1 MRFRTVSK
9 MLVAAVL
16 AGSGCGGRQHDANDT
31 HVVTPPPAPVRPEDW
46 TRVNVPA
53 LMAKYAPVPAD
64 ALGVYVRTPSC
75 TNCIETGRGPDL
87 YEACK
92 DSPCAVPMNA
102 TDPFADRLLY
112 LTAEGHVQVLPW
124 SALAPVVERLIAE
137 RGAAARDDAEIAV
150 LRTLR
155 DGGRLA
161 RSDAWVEITTD
172 GKFVVVDGFPGALW
186 VDAQQG
192 IAELPAGQ
200 PVPAGVAVPI
210 YAATEADPT
219 IAAAAKVMQEQLRS
233 GEYQWAMKRTLARG
247 ELVTFGSGGG
257 CTSTGTAS
265 FVVEDGVATMVD
277 QIDPG
282 LPGECRPRGRRPEG
296 LASRGG
302 AGVDGVARWY
312 AEAMHMEAA
321 SVPAFERL
329 AAELAA
335 LGAPARLVRAARAA
349 ARDEVRHATVMARL
363 GAWAGA
369 TATEVVVD
377 AVPAR
382 SFDAV
387 AIENAVEGCVN
398 EGFAAVLCEHQAC
411 TATDAALRGAMI
423 AIARDE
429 QAHAGLA
436 FAIADWLDAQLTPR
450 TRDAIVSAVDAALDS
465 LPELAAREATRF
477 ASGAVELGLPTPDGA
492 RALAHGYAA
501 WVRARL
507 SLRRDGAEVV
517 REAPRH
523 DELLSPIA

>member
-16 AGSGCGGRQHDANDT
+16 AGSGCGARQHDAKDT
-31 HVVTPPPAPVRPEDW
+31 YVETPPAAPVRPEGW

-53 LMAKYAPVPAD
+53 LMAKYAPVPSD
-64 ALGVYVRTPSC
+64 ALGVYVRTPYC
-75 TNCIETGRGPDL
+75 TNCIEIGRGPEL
-87 YEACK
+87 YGACK
-92 DSPCAVPMNA
+92 DSPCAVPISNA
-102 TDPFADRLLY
+102 DPYADRLLY
-112 LTAEGHVQVLPW
+112 LTADGHVQVVPW
-124 SALAPVVERLIAE
+124 PALAPVVEKLIAD

-155 DGGRLA
+155 DGAKLA
-161 RSDAWVEITTD
+161 RADAWVEITAD
-172 GKFVVVDGFPGALW
+172 GKFRIVDGFP
-186 VDAQQG
+186 
-192 IAELPAGQ
+192 AELRLDSTFGGEQ
-200 PVPAGVAVPI
+200 I
-210 YAATEADPT
+210 EAATQTDPA
-219 IAAAAKVMQEQLRS
+219 IAAAAAVMQEKLR
-233 GEYQWAMKRTLARG
+233 GGAYTWVVKRTLARG

-257 CTSTGTAS
+257 CTATGTAS
-265 FVVEDGVATMVD
+265 FVVDDGVASMVD
-277 QIDPG
+277 QMDTGFPD
-282 LPGECRPRGRRPEG
+282 ECRPRGRRPEG

-302 AGVDGVARWY
+302 TELEGAARWY
-312 AEAMHMEAA
+312 AEATHMEAA

-363 GAWAGA
+363 GARSGA
-369 TATEVVVD
+369 TTTDVLVD

-382 SFDAV
+382 SLDAV

-398 EGFAAVLCEHQAC
+398 EGFAAVLCEHQAR
-411 TATDAALRGAMI
+411 TASDAALRDAMT

-436 FAIADWLDAQLTPR
+436 FTIADWLDTCVLN
-450 TRDAIVSAVDAALDS
+450 
-465 LPELAAREATRF
+465 ETRF
-477 ASGAVELGLPTPDGA
+477 AIASSVDDALRALPDLAEREAVRFAAHAAELGLPTPDGA

-507 SLRRDGAEVV
+507 ALRGDSAEVV

-523 DELLSPIA
+523 DQLRAPVA

>member
-16 AGSGCGGRQHDANDT
+16 AGSGCGARQHDANDT
-31 HVVTPPPAPVRPEDW
+31 HVVTPPPAPVRPEGW

-64 ALGVYVRTPSC
+64 ALGVYVRTPYC
-75 TNCIETGRGPDL
+75 TNCIEIGRGPEL
-87 YEACK
+87 YGACT
-92 DSPCAVPMNA
+92 DSPCAVPMA
-102 TDPFADRLLY
+102 TDPYADRLLY
-112 LTAEGHVQVLPW
+112 LTAEGHVQVVPW
-124 SALAPVVERLIAE
+124 SALAPVIEKLIAE

-155 DGGRLA
+155 DGAKLA
-161 RSDAWVEITTD
+161 RTDAWVEITAD
-172 GKFVVVDGFPGALW
+172 GKFNIVDGFPASLR

-192 IAELPAGQ
+192 MSEVTAGQ
-200 PVPAGVAVPI
+200 PVPNGVAVQI
-210 YAATEADPT
+210 YAATQADPT
-219 IAAAAKVMQEQLRS
+219 IAAAAKVMQEQLRG
-233 GEYQWAMKRTLARG
+233 GEYMWAMKRTLARG

-257 CTSTGTAS
+257 CTATGTAS
-265 FVVEDGVATMVD
+265 FVVEDGVAALVD
-277 QIDPG
+277 QMDTGFPD
-282 LPGECRPRGRRPEG
+282 ECRPRGRRPEG

-302 AGVDGVARWY
+302 EGVDGVARWY
-312 AEAMHMEAA
+312 AEATHMEAA

-349 ARDEVRHATVMARL
+349 SRDEVRHATVMARL
-363 GAWAGA
+363 GARIGA

-382 SFDAV
+382 LLDAI

-398 EGFAAVLCEHQAC
+398 EGFAAILCEHQAR
-411 TATDAALRGAMI
+411 TATDPALRDAMTS
-423 AIARDE
+423 IARDE

-436 FAIADWLDAQLTPR
+436 FAIADWLGSSDEIA
-450 TRDAIVSAVDAALDS
+450 SAVEHALRA
-465 LPELAAREATRF
+465 LPDLAAREATRF
-477 ASGAVELGLPTPDGA
+477 AADAAELGLPTPDGA

-507 SLRRDGAEVV
+507 SLGSDGAEVERKAV
-517 REAPRH
+517 RH
-523 DELLSPIA
+523 DELRAPVA